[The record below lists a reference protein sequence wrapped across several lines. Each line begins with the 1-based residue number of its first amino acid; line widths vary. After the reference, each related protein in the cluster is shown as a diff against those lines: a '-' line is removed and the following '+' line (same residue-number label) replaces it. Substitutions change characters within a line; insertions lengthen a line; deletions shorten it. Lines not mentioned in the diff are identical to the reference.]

1 MKKAY
6 LLGLSAALVAVMS
19 GCGSSDNNSSSSE
32 PTAGNADALFI
43 YHNLTKEQ
51 CNATTQYSQDGF
63 EFKLIEYTNGT
74 KGCSDYGRKED
85 AYSMTNACIVYDLG
99 SSTGGTCVV
108 GANYSTGS
116 NDYKDYGKYYA
127 PERLVK

>member
-19 GCGSSDNNSSSSE
+19 GCGSSDDSGSGVNAE
-32 PTAGNADALFI
+32 NADALFI

-51 CNATTQYSQDGF
+51 CNATTQYSQQGF
-63 EFKLIEYTNGT
+63 EFKLIEYTGES
-74 KGCSDYGRKED
+74 KDCADFGRKED
-85 AYSMTNACIVYDLG
+85 AYAMTNACIVYDVG
-99 SSTGGTCVV
+99 SATGGTCVV

-116 NDYKDYGKYYA
+116 SDIKDYGKYYA